1 VACARALGTRAGRR
15 RELGQPAKLPR
26 RLSGFKDEEHPDVNV
41 VVNRTRH
48 ETVSAV
54 WSLVSA
60 MLRLCDTTQARRV
73 FARRCAS
80 RAAKALGL
88 AAPGGFRVGAHA
100 GFRVWDLESDLNSN
114 HETLVPGALLVFQ
127 EFEDEDEETL
137 VRIEAEAPSPYGL
150 GLRSARTNRPPRPT
164 RSPPRVPLTLGAFQS
179 LFDFAFLHALAKT
192 AAEPGWHA
200 AGVGARVALC
210 HLCWRWETVTYA
222 VCLCVLE
229 RLDKA
234 EHPEDVAGALRVC
247 EALLRMNDSLAPTRC
262 GFVLE
267 GRTFV
272 HPHAPPNES
281 GTRQDNAHGAV
292 APYLHLAISTATDR
306 RPEDFP
312 SGVIEQAAFEVCAA
326 PKRLLVARFLVR
338 LAEEESA
345 TGLRTALSLEEQRED
360 FGYVVGALGDEA
372 EDADPVDVPREAEE
386 EPPGA
391 FSFSGFGT
399 GGDVRSERG
408 SERAPRGPYDETLDD
423 PLTVLARA
431 EAALGRAQ
439 AEHDDAEPA

>member
-1 VACARALGTRAGRR
+1 M
-15 RELGQPAKLPR
+15 
-26 RLSGFKDEEHPDVNV
+26 
-41 VVNRTRH
+41 
-48 ETVSAV
+48 

-100 GFRVWDLESDLNSN
+100 GFRVWDLESDTHSN

-150 GLRSARTNRPPRPT
+150 GLRSARMNRPPRDA

-399 GGDVRSERG
+399 GGLGRSERG